1 MSEPTTIHWLT
12 LPRNGNGGAALVTW
26 RQSTQDSMVDYW
38 HKRIS
43 YLLGGQPPRYPL
55 PAIPMHVAWNGW
67 NEPVVWETYR
77 DTFDDVPRVTP
88 ICNIGDWEYLLHW

>member
-1 MSEPTTIHWLT
+1 MNEPTTIHWLT

-43 YLLGGQPPRYPL
+43 YLLGGWPPRYPV
-55 PAIPMHVAWNGW
+55 PAIKYNPIEYPWLFAFVNGKAYW
-67 NEPVVWETYR
+67 YSSQLP
-77 DTFDDVPRVTP
+77 
-88 ICNIGDWEYLLHW
+88 CH